1 MTTASSTHSTSDD
14 ALLLYQEEEQE
25 NALALATQ
33 TNMTSAFA
41 SLGGGGNKKKSTL
54 SIQPQYNICEHYL
67 NPITF
72 IKVDD
77 KLIVC
82 VYVMIFIFYL
92 FVCYIVNMLIDYF
105 KHR

>member
-1 MTTASSTHSTSDD
+1 MTTASSTHSDD
-14 ALLLYQEEEQE
+14 ALLLHQEEEQE

-41 SLGGGGNKKKSTL
+41 SLGGEGNKKKSTL

-72 IKVDD
+72 IKVGD
-77 KLIVC
+77 KIIIIICLRVI
-82 VYVMIFIFYL
+82 L
-92 FVCYIVNMLIDYF
+92 
-105 KHR
+105 